1 MLDGNFIYAAIKVK
15 LDIKERLEKLLQ
27 GETLRLFV
35 LKSVLT
41 ELNAVGP
48 KAADAFKWAKSF
60 CTVIDDDAYAAAG
73 TPAER
78 LVVWLNDQIKSNNS
92 SSSSSS
98 KHYFVASQD
107 KELRARLGDIPGV
120 PTIYLNQ
127 VVLVLEQPSSR
138 SKEVSMEMEASKVA
152 LTSLESEVLQK
163 VSNSK
168 STKGLHIVGGK
179 GSSADTIDS
188 IGITSVAA
196 GAVVQER
203 KKRKATAANPLSNMK
218 PSEVGSRVVT
228 LPLKNHPCVSFS
240 FHRLFL
246 SHRFLF
252 PLILMIQ
259 CLISNYNCLNHC
271 IALLTCCGGDIA
283 GFQSF

>member
-1 MLDGNFIYAAIKVK
+1 MRVNRSKFVRKYLRFFKIVYGINAPYNLMLDGNFIYAAIKVK

-60 CTVIDDDAYAAAG
+60 CTVIDDDAYSAAG

-78 LVVWLNDQIKSNNS
+78 LVVWLGDQIKNNTS

-98 KHYFVASQD
+98 KYYFVASQD
-107 KELRARLGDIPGV
+107 KDLRARLGDIPGV

-152 LTSLESEVLQK
+152 LTSLESEVLEK
-163 VSNSK
+163 VSKSK
-168 STKGLHIVGGK
+168 TSKGLHIVGGK

-188 IGITSVAA
+188 IGITTVAG

-203 KKRKATAANPLSNMK
+203 KKRKASAANPLSNMK
-218 PSEVGSRVVT
+218 PSEVG
-228 LPLKNHPCVSFS
+228 N
-240 FHRLFL
+240 
-246 SHRFLF
+246 
-252 PLILMIQ
+252 
-259 CLISNYNCLNHC
+259 NYYH
-271 IALLTCCGGDIA
+271 
-283 GFQSF
+283 S